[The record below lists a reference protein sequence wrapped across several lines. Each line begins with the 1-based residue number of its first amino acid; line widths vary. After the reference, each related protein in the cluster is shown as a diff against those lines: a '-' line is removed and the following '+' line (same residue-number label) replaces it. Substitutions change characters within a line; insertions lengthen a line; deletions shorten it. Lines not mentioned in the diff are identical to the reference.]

1 MAKGRGRH
9 LSTPWAPFEFTVAM
23 GVVAARLLF
32 LAFVG
37 LTGSIIYNALY
48 LQELHGTAA
57 VTAASRQGFS
67 TPASPPS
74 AEVVK
79 LPPVST
85 DLPPLEAEEG
95 GAQLLVRAVQRE
107 LAARGFDVGPEDGK
121 PSDKT
126 RAAISAY
133 EKGHGLPVTGVAT
146 DELLRQI
153 LLGGSGQPAGATG
166 SVEGDTVAGK
176 AKDGLNVRAVQ
187 QVLADLGYAPGPVD
201 GALGDATTR
210 AISAFQRDRKMA
222 ETGRITP
229 ELMRELKRVTG
240 RDLTK
245 TAAGH

>member
-1 MAKGRGRH
+1 
-9 LSTPWAPFEFTVAM
+9 M

-37 LTGSIIYNALY
+37 LTGGIIYNALY

-57 VTAASRQGFS
+57 VTASGQVVP
-67 TPASPPS
+67 TPDRRPPI
-74 AEVVK
+74 EVIK

-95 GAQLLVRAVQRE
+95 GPQLLVRAVQRE
-107 LAARGFDVGPEDGK
+107 LATRGFDVGPEDGK

-133 EKGHGLPVTGVAT
+133 QKGRGLPVTGVAT
-146 DELLRQI
+146 DGLLRHI
-153 LLGGSGQPAGATG
+153 LLGASVQPGGATG
-166 SVEGDTVAGK
+166 SVAGNTVSGK
-176 AKDGLNVRAVQ
+176 AKDGLSVKAVQ

-240 RDLTK
+240 RDPTK

>member
-1 MAKGRGRH
+1 
-9 LSTPWAPFEFTVAM
+9 M
-23 GVVAARLLF
+23 GVVTARLLF

-57 VTAASRQGFS
+57 VTASGQVVP
-67 TPASPPS
+67 TPDRRPPI
-74 AEVVK
+74 EVIK

-95 GAQLLVRAVQRE
+95 GPQLLVRAVQRE
-107 LAARGFDVGPEDGK
+107 LATRGFDVGPEDGK

-133 EKGHGLPVTGVAT
+133 QKGRGLPVTGLAT
-146 DELLRQI
+146 DGLLRHI
-153 LLGGSGQPAGATG
+153 LLGASVQPGGATG
-166 SVEGDTVAGK
+166 SVAGNTVSGK
-176 AKDGLNVRAVQ
+176 AKDGLSVKAVQ

-240 RDLTK
+240 RDPTK